1 LNGTILFSSISPD
14 YERNLKEELYGC
26 FKYIGIPLSELDRMP
41 TRDRKSY
48 IFLHNQAMEKERQE
62 MENENNKS
70 SSFDINEFARK
81 SQGK

>member
-1 LNGTILFSSISPD
+1 
-14 YERNLKEELYGC
+14 
-26 FKYIGIPLSELDRMP
+26 MP

>member
-1 LNGTILFSSISPD
+1 MNGTILFSSISPD

-26 FKYIGIPLSELDRMP
+26 FKYTGIPLSELDRMP